1 MDAAPGRPR
10 SPVAVVSGGSSGIGR
25 AFVAQLVRDGYGVVA
40 LGRDADKLSRLA
52 AAFPGVHTERCD
64 VSDRAAVFAL
74 AGRITQEY
82 GAIELLVSNAGGL
95 RELAFATADLDSA
108 DLTSELRT
116 NLEGAIFMTAA
127 FLPALRKGNGG
138 AIVFV
143 TSGYALA
150 PAQRAPLYS
159 ASKAGLRSFSK
170 ALRRQLQPLGITVTE
185 VAPPVVDT
193 PAVAHRHV
201 GKLSPEAVVRQTL
214 NAVRAGRPFVYPG
227 RTRFLPLLLRLF
239 PAFAESLVART

>member
-1 MDAAPGRPR
+1 VISDA

-25 AFVAQLVRDGYGVVA
+25 AFVAQLVRENYRVVA
-40 LGRDADKLSRLA
+40 LGRDAAKLQRLA
-52 AAFPGVHTERCD
+52 AELAGVQTEACD

-74 AGRITQEY
+74 ARRIAQQH
-82 GAIELLVSNAGGL
+82 GAVQLLISNAGGL
-95 RELAFATADLDSA
+95 RELDFTRANLETADLS
-108 DLTSELRT
+108 SELRI
-116 NLEGAIFMTAA
+116 NLEGAIHMTAA
-127 FLPALRKGNGG
+127 FLPALRAAPRA

-150 PAQRAPLYS
+150 PATRAPLYS

-193 PAVAHRHV
+193 PAVAHREV
-201 GKLSPEAVVRQTL
+201 GKLSPGTVVHQTL
-214 NAVRAGRPFVYPG
+214 DAVRAGRSCVYPG
-227 RTRFLPLLLRLF
+227 QARFLPLLLRLF
-239 PAFAESLVART
+239 PSLAESLVAKS